1 MTSRTSRN
9 PESSATLCLKL
20 LVRTSRHINRLLQV
34 RIVISRSFRKHYLL
48 SIAARSPVLARMLSS
63 QFRET
68 SDNRMKIDDV
78 TQETFEVFLGY
89 LYVEPL
95 PELNQKQ
102 ASDLMVIADK
112 YEVLLLKEICCGF
125 LQESIKK
132 DRDFDSAVEIFQVA
146 HKHHCTQELIDTAFD
161 VIKRWTKLLLLRM
174 NLSNWSFSF

>member
-1 MTSRTSRN
+1 
-9 PESSATLCLKL
+9 
-20 LVRTSRHINRLLQV
+20 
-34 RIVISRSFRKHYLL
+34 
-48 SIAARSPVLARMLSS
+48 MLSS
-63 QFRET
+63 QYRET

-78 TQETFEVFLGY
+78 TQETFAIFLGY

-102 ASDLMVIADK
+102 ASDLMIIADK
-112 YEVLLLKEICCGF
+112 YEVLLLKEICCGL
-125 LQESIKK
+125 LQESIEN
-132 DRDFDSAVEIFQVA
+132 DGDFDSAVEIFQVA